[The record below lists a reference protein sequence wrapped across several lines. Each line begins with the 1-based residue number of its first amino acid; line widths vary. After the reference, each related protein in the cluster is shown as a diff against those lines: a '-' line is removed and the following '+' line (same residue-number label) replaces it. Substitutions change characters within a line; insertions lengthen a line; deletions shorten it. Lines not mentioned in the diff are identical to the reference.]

1 MPVRCSSTHRRGSFL
16 LWRNEQ
22 MTTVEQVKKAFR
34 ESRIAGEQLLSQGKI
49 TWNDYAATMI
59 GYELILREMGEE
71 L

>member
-1 MPVRCSSTHRRGSFL
+1 VFQHPQARLIPVR
-16 LWRNEQ
+16 RNEQ

-49 TWNDYAATMI
+49 IWNDYAALMI
-59 GYELILREMGEE
+59 GYELILKEMGEE